1 MMIKAKAKVVVS
13 ASLLLMSQLVSATEN
28 VVVLTSYPQEVVSQ
42 FESAFE
48 TAYPQYRLEILW
60 RQSRDAMSYL
70 HQKHLPVDVY
80 WTPSQRNFTVLA
92 KEGAFRKL
100 DLDLSGLPKAIGGFQ
115 ISDPDGYYVA
125 SETAGYGMAYNPSV
139 LEKLNL
145 PIPTDWKSLTASKY
159 SGYVGLP
166 IPSKVGYAPMLV
178 DTLLQS
184 YGWDIG
190 WNVLEQVAANAN
202 LADAGATFISDD
214 VGSGKMAVG
223 ITIDFFAKSAIA
235 NGKPIKFVYPEK
247 VGYSPAHI
255 AIFQEATQLN
265 GAKAFANF
273 VLSDQGQKILFH
285 PDIRKLPVR
294 PAVYASKP
302 DGYFDPFAAAD
313 RASYHYDMSTGLMRQ
328 ELVSAMFDAL
338 ITRPHAS
345 LKVMWSKLHEAE
357 KKSLN
362 DPRLKEAQSLASWL
376 PLSFE
381 QANSAELQKLFINRS
396 KKTEEVE
403 HQWDVEITGHY
414 MKATK
419 LAQDVLDTP

>member
-1 MMIKAKAKVVVS
+1 MHMTKVKVVVS
-13 ASLLLMSQLVSATEN
+13 ACLLLISQLVNATEN
-28 VVVLTSYPQEVVSQ
+28 VVVLTSYPQEVVTQ

-48 TAYPQYRLEILW
+48 AAYPQYRLEILW

-80 WTPSQRNFTVLA
+80 WTPAQRNFAVLA

-100 DLDLSGLPKAIGGFQ
+100 DVDLSGLPKTIGGFQ

-145 PIPTDWKSLTASKY
+145 PNPTDWQSLTAPKY
-159 SGYVGLP
+159 SGNVALP

-184 YGWDIG
+184 YGWGKG
-190 WNVLEQVAANAN
+190 WSVLEQVAANAT

-235 NGKPIKFVYPEK
+235 NGKPIKFIYPEK

-255 AIFQEATQLN
+255 GIFQEATQVN

-273 VLSDQGQKILFH
+273 VLSEQGQKILFH
-285 PDIRKLPVR
+285 PDIRKLPIR

-313 RASYHYDMSTGLMRQ
+313 RASYNYDMSTGLMRQ

-338 ITRPHAS
+338 ITRHHES
-345 LKVMWSKLHEAE
+345 LKVMWSKIHEAE
-357 KKSLN
+357 SKSPN
-362 DPRLKEAQSLASWL
+362 DPRLKEAQSHANWL
-376 PLSFE
+376 PLTFE
-381 QANSAELQKLFINRS
+381 QANISDIQKLFINRS

-403 HQWDVEITGHY
+403 HQWDAEITDHY
-414 MKATK
+414 LKATK
-419 LAQDVLDTP
+419 LSQDVLDTH